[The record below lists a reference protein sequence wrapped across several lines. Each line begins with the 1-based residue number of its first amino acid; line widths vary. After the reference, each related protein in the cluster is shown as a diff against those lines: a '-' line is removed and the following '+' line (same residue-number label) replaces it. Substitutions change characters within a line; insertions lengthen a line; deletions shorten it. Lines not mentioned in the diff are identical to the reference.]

1 MTDTLSPALQ
11 EVVQKVRALRAY
23 TKETGFQT
31 SKSCSALLAR
41 LNADDLA
48 AVCTELN
55 KH

>member
-1 MTDTLSPALQ
+1 MTLSPTLQ
-11 EVVQKVRALRAY
+11 EIVLKVQALRAY

-48 AVCTELN
+48 SVCMQLN
-55 KH
+55 KK